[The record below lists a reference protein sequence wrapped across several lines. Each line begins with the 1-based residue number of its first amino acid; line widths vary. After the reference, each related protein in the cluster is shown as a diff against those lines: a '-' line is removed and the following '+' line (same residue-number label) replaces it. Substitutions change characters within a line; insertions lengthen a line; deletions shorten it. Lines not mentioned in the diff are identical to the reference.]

1 MSQVLNGFQREVME
15 PFGSIG
21 VLRAITRC
29 GLPYGQLQPD
39 DSVYP
44 ALEVV
49 INLRHFGSANFQ
61 RSGFDSLF
69 CASLRT

>member
-15 PFGSIG
+15 LFGSIG

-49 INLRHFGSANFQ
+49 INLRHFVRPISSAPVSTAYFVP
-61 RSGFDSLF
+61 R
-69 CASLRT
+69 